1 MEKAEDWDED
11 LKIYFCRRRPVKE
24 EGDILLMV
32 REEVNDLGQ
41 KPPIH
46 VTVPT
51 EKKNDNTD

>member
-1 MEKAEDWDED
+1 MLNFVLMRSA
-11 LKIYFCRRRPVKE
+11 FCRGVRPVKE

-41 KPPIH
+41 TPPIH

-51 EKKNDNTD
+51 EKKNDSTD

>member
-1 MEKAEDWDED
+1 MEQAEDWDEYF
-11 LKIYFCRRRPVKE
+11 KIYCRRRRLVKGE
-24 EGDILLMV
+24 KDILLMV

-51 EKKNDNTD
+51 EKKNDSTD

>member
-11 LKIYFCRRRPVKE
+11 LKIYCCRRRPVKE
-24 EGDILLMV
+24 AGDILLMV
-32 REEVNDLGQ
+32 REEVNHLGQ

-51 EKKNDNTD
+51 EKKSDSTD

>member
-1 MEKAEDWDED
+1 MEQAEDWDEYF
-11 LKIYFCRRRPVKE
+11 KIYCRRRRPVKG

-51 EKKNDNTD
+51 EKKNDSTD

>member
-1 MEKAEDWDED
+1 MEKAEDLDED
-11 LKIYFCRRRPVKE
+11 LKIYCCSRRLVKE

>member
-1 MEKAEDWDED
+1 
-11 LKIYFCRRRPVKE
+11 
-24 EGDILLMV
+24 MV

-51 EKKNDNTD
+51 EKKKIAQIR